1 MTRLKNFLT
10 LFVVLAAGLL
20 AARPARAD
28 LTITPWRVVFQDR
41 DRSATVELVNQTN
54 RTNIY
59 RLTWIQLKM
68 NEHGRYEPSPIPKDD
83 KNPHDVNNM
92 VIFTPR
98 QVTIEP
104 HGQQTI
110 RLSLRR
116 PADLPFGE
124 YRAHMALIRL
134 AKQGP
139 ERQDPNAKSI
149 SMELNVNLGFSIPV
163 IVRSGEDKALKVALD
178 SPQLAMSEE
187 KTNKH
192 PELRVNIDRVAG
204 TFSTYGTIEAYWQA
218 PGAKEEKIGS
228 MDNVA
233 LYPEMNKRLIAVP
246 LRENPTSGK
255 MRVVY
260 KGKYESDDKIWDEK
274 VFPIGK

>member
-1 MTRLKNFLT
+1 MTRMKNILAA
-10 LFVVLAAGLL
+10 FVLLAACVLAAH
-20 AARPARAD
+20 PAHAD
-28 LTITPWRVVFQDR
+28 LTITPWRVVFGDR
-41 DRSATVELVNQTN
+41 DRSATVQLINQTN
-54 RTNIY
+54 RTNVY

-68 NEHGRYEPSPIPKDD
+68 NEHGRYEPMPVAKDD
-83 KNPHDVNNM
+83 KNPHSVANM

-139 ERQDPNAKSI
+139 EHQDPNAKGI
-149 SMELNVNLGFSIPV
+149 SLELNVNLGFSVPI
-163 IVRSGEDKALKVALD
+163 IVRSGEDKALKVSLD
-178 SPQLAMSEE
+178 SPQLAMSED
-187 KTNKH
+187 KVKH
-192 PELRVNIDRVAG
+192 PELRVNVDRVGG
-204 TFSTYGTIEAYWQA
+204 TFSTYGVMEAYWQA

-233 LYPEMNKRLIAVP
+233 LYPEMNKRMVAIP
-246 LRENPTSGK
+246 LKENPTGGT

-260 KGKYESDDKIWDEK
+260 KGKYESEDKIWDEK
-274 VFPIGK
+274 SFPIGK